1 MQVIELNKLIYT
13 KSTCNFDDCDIVIL
27 YRLNGVLI
35 AIKKKTYR
43 YWLVTIY
50 KRKHK
55 LCIVVNNI
63 FAN

>member
-35 AIKKKTYR
+35 AIKKNLYILAC
-43 YWLVTIY
+43 Y
-50 KRKHK
+50 
-55 LCIVVNNI
+55 NI
-63 FAN
+63 QT